1 MATFGKLSVIASHDI
16 GALAPQNGN
25 PVIFNWSV
33 FINLIQL
40 LPWVLM
46 LSLFLLKDNRRWQA
60 WMILIPVIIVYA
72 GFILARRMIPLMN
85 VEATQIIG
93 WLILGVTV
101 LMLLSN
107 KLRAHSRL
115 VVFFLSLGI
124 MFVVGAVNAL
134 SSSYMSFSELGV
146 FSLINY
152 GIVTFIMLGGMS
164 LARFL
169 NRILGRKR
177 STLKHFI
184 FSLPVVLLLVSIVIL
199 WIFYTVW
206 IFSGVDLYW
215 GMGILMDSLVYG
227 TILGIILYYILFPF
241 LIMTFYNSVYR
252 TRLQAVFGFE
262 KAESRLGGQPKEQKE
277 EVKQEESG
285 Q

>member
-93 WLILGVTV
+93 WLTLGVTV

-134 SSSYMSFSELGV
+134 SSSYMSFSGMGV

-184 FSLPVVLLLVSIVIL
+184 FSLPVVLLLVSIVTL

-227 TILGIILYYILFPF
+227 IILGIILYYILFPF
-241 LIMTFYNSVYR
+241 LIMAFYNSVYR
-252 TRLQAVFGFE
+252 ARLQAVFGFE
-262 KAESRLGGQPKEQKE
+262 K
-277 EVKQEESG
+277 SG

>member
-1 MATFGKLSVIASHDI
+1 MTTFGKLSVIASHDI
-16 GALAPQNGN
+16 GALAPQNGS

-46 LSLFLLKDNRRWQA
+46 LSLFLLKDNRKWQA

-72 GFILARRMIPLMN
+72 GFILARRMIPFMDN
-85 VEATQIIG
+85 YATQIIG
-93 WLILGVTV
+93 WLALGVAFI
-101 LMLLSN
+101 MLLSN
-107 KLRAHSRL
+107 KLKARSRL

-124 MFVVGAVNAL
+124 MFVVGVVNAL

-164 LARFL
+164 LTRFL

-177 STLKHFI
+177 NTLKHFI
-184 FSLPVVLLLVSIVIL
+184 FSLPVVLLLVSVVIL

-206 IFSGVDLYW
+206 FFSGVDLYW

-241 LIMTFYNSVYR
+241 LIMAFYNSVYR
-252 TRLQAVFGFE
+252 IRLQAVFRFKE
-262 KAESRLGGQPKEQKE
+262 AESRLGGKPKEQKE
-277 EVKQEESG
+277 EVKQEE
-285 Q
+285 

>member
-1 MATFGKLSVIASHDI
+1 MTTFGKLRIIASHDI
-16 GALAPQNGN
+16 GALASQNGS

-72 GFILARRMIPLMN
+72 GFILARRMIPLMDIG
-85 VEATQIIG
+85 AAQIIG
-93 WLILGVTV
+93 WLTLGVAF

-124 MFVVGAVNAL
+124 MFVVGVVNAL
-134 SSSYMSFSELGV
+134 SSSYMSFSGMGV

-164 LARFL
+164 LTRFL

-177 STLKHFI
+177 NTLKHFI
-184 FSLPVVLLLVSIVIL
+184 FSLPVVLLLVSVVIL

-206 IFSGVDLYW
+206 ILSSVDLYW

-241 LIMTFYNSVYR
+241 LIMAFYNSVYR
-252 TRLQAVFGFE
+252 TRLLAVFGFE

-277 EVKQEESG
+277 EVKQEE
-285 Q
+285 